1 MPRTA
6 VNVDLRA
13 RDRTKAAF
21 ASAQRGL
28 DGLLGR
34 GNRLAGLFSRAGP
47 IGAGIASIGI
57 AAGLAVRA
65 LVKVVDELDNIDKAS
80 KRVGVSAEEL
90 QALRLAAQL
99 GGAEINQTDIA
110 LQRFSRRLGEA
121 AQGSGELL
129 GTLERMNIR
138 VRGSDGALRSN
149 VDVLDEYVEKVREMG
164 STQEQTLAIFK
175 AFDSEGVRF
184 GRALVEN
191 ERRVSELTDAFREQ
205 GLVIEGRYVRQAAA
219 AKDALTLL
227 NAQWKVATT
236 ELLIQFLPALQSTI
250 PVLQGLARE
259 VAKLANSLG
268 DLFDVRPNEELLD
281 EIESLTAVVEAR
293 RRLVNRE
300 GARPSAA
307 YLAELASLEA
317 RLAGL
322 VAELDKKREAANDAV
337 LKQAAAFG
345 GADPTIRELA
355 EAQLRAEEKS
365 LAVRRELLRL
375 KREQKLITE
384 EEYQLELRKLAGAA
398 EQAKVEKTIEEI
410 ARDRLDAAAKE
421 EAVQREINRILAERA
436 KVFIDIGNLT
446 QEQLDRLREIFGSA
460 EDAGE
465 LDQQAI
471 SRKEKILELTRGI
484 ADALAGFTDSTEG
497 WLRLIGQAL
506 RLWQQFEFGGSG
518 GTLGGTLGGILGPVQ
533 TPGGSPPVGNTTN
546 NTLIFQ
552 GSDFA
557 ANFREQV
564 NAQAPYILNELG
576 AAARG

>member
-6 VNVDLRA
+6 VSVDLRA

-149 VDVLDEYVEKVREMG
+149 VDVLDEYVQKVREMG

-205 GLVIEGRYVRQAAA
+205 GLVVEGRYVRQAAA

-236 ELLIQFLPALQSTI
+236 ELVIQFLPALQSTI

-337 LKQAAAFG
+337 LKQAAALG

-384 EEYQLELRKLAGAA
+384 DEYQLELRKLEGAA
-398 EQAKVEKTIEEI
+398 AQAKVEKTIEEI

-446 QEQLDRLREIFGSA
+446 QEQLERLREILGA
-460 EDAGE
+460 GKDADD
-465 LDQQAI
+465 LDEQAI
-471 SRKEKILELTRGI
+471 TKKEKILELTRGI

-518 GTLGGTLGGILGPVQ
+518 GTLGGTLGGILGPVP

-552 GSDFA
+552 GTDFA